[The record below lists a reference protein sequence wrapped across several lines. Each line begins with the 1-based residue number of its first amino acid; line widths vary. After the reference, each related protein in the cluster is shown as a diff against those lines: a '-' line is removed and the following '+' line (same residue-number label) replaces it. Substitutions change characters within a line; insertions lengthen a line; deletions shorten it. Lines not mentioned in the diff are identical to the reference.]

1 MAQRVIQGVYTAV
14 EAKYRGRSLEP
25 LRGSSPAVW
34 PVFSESER
42 AYERAVYGGARS
54 RPNILVFCTCGRDA
68 ICPSKRCSSHCVEL
82 C

>member
-1 MAQRVIQGVYTAV
+1 MLSKALEDGSCILLDGDRRSSAV
-14 EAKYRGRSLEP
+14 
-25 LRGSSPAVW
+25 
-34 PVFSESER
+34 SEDER